1 VAVEAEKDQFWDQQ
15 PESSK
20 RCELARPVPRQAA
33 PVDQIEAGCCG
44 GDLASRKNGIANT
57 AKVRTLR
64 QTGLSQRLESP
75 LQTVEKVAS
84 GVTEGFVDVNGARLH
99 LARAGQGRPLLLLHG
114 WPEFWFTWEPV
125 MQRLKDEFEVF
136 APDLRGFG
144 DSDKPDGPFGP
155 EDQAADLAEL
165 IEALD
170 INPIG
175 VVSHDVGA
183 TVAQVLA
190 RRAPE
195 LISGLFFFNFLY
207 PGVGDRFNTPVHL
220 PHVWHT
226 YFNQSDIAPALL
238 KSSPDGV
245 RLYVTHWLRS
255 WTYRRD
261 AFDAQTID
269 AFVANMEK
277 PGNLE
282 GGFAHYRA
290 IVDQRAREYA
300 AHAQSPSPI
309 ELPTA
314 VRWTEHDSAL
324 DIAWTDRL
332 GEFFSDLDFA
342 TFPDA
347 GHFPHHEDPDR
358 AADEIRRFFT
368 HLPEARWSA

>member
-1 VAVEAEKDQFWDQQ
+1 MIGLPTLAPARWPSRRRKTNSGIRNQKVQSVANSR
-15 PESSK
+15 P
-20 RCELARPVPRQAA
+20 ARRQAA

-44 GDLASRKNGIANT
+44 GDLASRKNGTAST
-57 AKVRTLR
+57 AKLRTMR
-64 QTGLSQRLESP
+64 QTGLSHRLESP
-75 LQTVEKVAS
+75 LQTAGKVAS
-84 GVTEGFVDVNGARLH
+84 AVTEGFVDVNGARLH

-170 INPIG
+170 INPVG

-255 WTYRRD
+255 WTYRRGISSRPSSRCTRS
-261 AFDAQTID
+261 ATRRLRRF
-269 AFVANMEK
+269 
-277 PGNLE
+277 
-282 GGFAHYRA
+282 
-290 IVDQRAREYA
+290 
-300 AHAQSPSPI
+300 SPS
-309 ELPTA
+309 T
-314 VRWTEHDSAL
+314 TSSC
-324 DIAWTDRL
+324 
-332 GEFFSDLDFA
+332 GS
-342 TFPDA
+342 
-347 GHFPHHEDPDR
+347 
-358 AADEIRRFFT
+358 
-368 HLPEARWSA
+368 S